1 MEMHDLLCYVRL
13 AETKTLPEETRARI
27 LAKLQPAVDQ
37 AVARDPATWAAY
49 GLQPLTVVNSPDSPF
64 AAMLAGAI
72 EANLD
77 YQIEQQQADGSWG
90 PNWSWADSFPAAWA
104 QAEQE
109 WRGLFTVKTLKTV
122 QNFGRLE

>member
-1 MEMHDLLCYVRL
+1 
-13 AETKTLPEETRARI
+13 
-27 LAKLQPAVDQ
+27 
-37 AVARDPATWAAY
+37 VARDPAAWAAY
-49 GLQPLTVVNSPDSPF
+49 GLQPLTVVTSPNSPF
-64 AAMLAGAI
+64 AAMLANEI

-90 PNWSWADSFPAAWA
+90 PNWSWADSFPEAWA

-109 WRGLFTVKTLKTV
+109 WRGVFTVKTLKTL